1 MKDHKHLT
9 DDDLVKMYAGGD
21 NEAFDALLER
31 YRYSLYSYILFNVR
45 NEDVANDIFQE
56 TFVKVITNIQ
66 AGNYLASN
74 KFQAWITCIAH
85 NIIMDNF
92 RKQSSDNT
100 VSCDDEDNAILNC
113 ANLCDSN
120 IETQRIREQ
129 SLSDIVTLYKQL
141 PKPQSEIVFMR
152 FYQDMSFKEIA
163 EELNISINTALGR
176 MRYALINMKRIAT
189 QKNLFY
195 EWG

>member
-1 MKDHKHLT
+1 MKDLKHLT

-85 NIIMDNF
+85 NIIMD
-92 RKQSSDNT
+92 T
-100 VSCDDEDNAILNC
+100 VCENC
-113 ANLCDSN
+113 
-120 IETQRIREQ
+120 
-129 SLSDIVTLYKQL
+129 
-141 PKPQSEIVFMR
+141 P
-152 FYQDMSFKEIA
+152 
-163 EELNISINTALGR
+163 
-176 MRYALINMKRIAT
+176 
-189 QKNLFY
+189 
-195 EWG
+195 

>member
-1 MKDHKHLT
+1 MKDLKHLT
-9 DDDLVKMYAGGD
+9 DDNLVKMYAGGD

-92 RKQSSDNT
+92 RKQSS
-100 VSCDDEDNAILNC
+100 DEDNAILNC

-195 EWG
+195 EWS